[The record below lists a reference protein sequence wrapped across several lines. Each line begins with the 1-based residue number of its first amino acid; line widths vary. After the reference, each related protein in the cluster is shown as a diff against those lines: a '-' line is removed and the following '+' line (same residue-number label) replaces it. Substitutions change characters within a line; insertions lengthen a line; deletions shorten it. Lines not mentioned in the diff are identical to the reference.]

1 MKPDLNV
8 VDLQAKMMSG
18 YMQRT
23 MPAPGV
29 SSLPAPGV
37 GEVPMVLTLD
47 ELRPNPDNPRTQRNP
62 RYADIKASIAS
73 RGLDSVPKVT
83 KDPANPAFFV
93 FSDGGNTRYAILQE
107 LWAETQ
113 DERFYRIACYVKPW
127 PGRLMC
133 LLGHLAENDLRGNL
147 SFVERAKGVVSARE
161 LYEQESG
168 QSLSLRALSERLRA
182 DGYAV
187 HPSSIQRMEYTTTH
201 LLPCLPAL
209 LYSGLGRTDIE
220 KLITLRT
227 TAEKTWQTL
236 MTERSGSATFGQ
248 IFSEICTEF
257 DSEEAYSFEGFRAA
271 LTRQLQLKADK
282 PELTYDHWLL
292 ALQGESVTARGIT
305 SGSAVSSIASDERA
319 CEMLLPSLE
328 TAPVRDT
335 LHGDTEQAA
344 IVGLSGVSAPAPLP
358 NPMGS
363 ALTVSPGERVTTDP
377 NPHVTDPRFE
387 KDYQEEQLP
396 LAGATTSSSLL
407 PPLPAADSGA
417 LRSPTTTPSVLPPLL
432 SATDDGDGLPF
443 LPDEDVTLAFA
454 DSGLEPVTDI
464 WAVSVLQD
472 DIEHLQGSVFRLA
485 FELAEHFEL
494 GDMLLQDS
502 DPASAGFQMLAGK
515 DAIDLS
521 NSPAW
526 DWLNELSGKTMLL
539 SLDFLVGT
547 TSQPSD
553 LSDFLMVKLMRLLRV
568 LRRLRELQRE
578 ENSHV

>member
-1 MKPDLNV
+1 
-8 VDLQAKMMSG
+8 
-18 YMQRT
+18 MQRT
-23 MPAPGV
+23 TPAPAV
-29 SSLPAPGV
+29 SSLPAPGT
-37 GEVPMVLTLD
+37 GEVPLVLTLD

-83 KDPANPAFFV
+83 KDPANPAFFI

-161 LYEQESG
+161 LYEQENG

-187 HPSSIQRMEYTTTH
+187 HPSSIQRMEYTMTH

-236 MTERSGSATFGQ
+236 MAERSDSAPFGA
-248 IFSEICTEF
+248 IFSEICTSF
-257 DSEEAYSFEGFRAA
+257 DNEEAYSFEGFRAA

-292 ALQGESVTARGIT
+292 ALQGENVTPRGVT
-305 SGSAVSSIASDERA
+305 SGSVVSSIAPDERA
-319 CEMLLPSLE
+319 HEALLPPLE
-328 TAPVRDT
+328 TAPVRDS
-335 LHGDTEQAA
+335 LHGDTEEEVTA
-344 IVGLSGVSAPAPLP
+344 GTSGVSAPAPLA
-358 NPMGS
+358 NTHGS
-363 ALTVSPGERVTTDP
+363 ALTVPPSERVTAAP
-377 NPHVTDPRFE
+377 NPRVTDPRLE
-387 KDYQEEQLP
+387 SGYQEEQLP
-396 LAGATTSSSLL
+396 LAGETMSSPSSSLL
-407 PPLPAADSGA
+407 PPLTPPDSGV
-417 LRSPTTTPSVLPPLL
+417 LRSPIATPPALAPLL
-432 SATDDGDGLPF
+432 SATDDHDGDGLPF

-454 DSGLEPVTDI
+454 DSGLEPVSDI
-464 WAVSVLQD
+464 WAISPLQD
-472 DIEHLQGSVFRLA
+472 DIEHLQGSAFRLA
-485 FELAEHFEL
+485 FELAEPFEL
-494 GDMLLQDS
+494 GVLLVQDS
-502 DPASAGFQMLAGK
+502 DPASAGFKMQAGK
-515 DAIDLS
+515 DAIDQN

-526 DWLNELSGKTMLL
+526 DWLNELSGQAMLL
-539 SLDFLVGT
+539 SLDFLLGT
-547 TSQPSD
+547 ASESPAM
-553 LSDFLMVKLMRLLRV
+553 SDFLMVKLMRLLRV

-578 ENSHV
+578 ENGHV

>member
-1 MKPDLNV
+1 
-8 VDLQAKMMSG
+8 MMSG
-18 YMQRT
+18 YLQRT
-23 MPAPGV
+23 TPAPAV
-29 SSLPAPGV
+29 SSLPAPGT

-83 KDPANPAFFV
+83 KDPANPAFFI

-147 SFVERAKGVVSARE
+147 SFVERAKAVVSARE
-161 LYEQESG
+161 LYERESG

-187 HPSSIQRMEYTTTH
+187 HPSNIQRMEYTVNH
-201 LLPCLPAL
+201 LLQVLPTL
-209 LYSGLGRTDIE
+209 LEGLGRQEIE
-220 KLITLRT
+220 KLIALHTSARKVWFERT
-227 TAEKTWQTL
+227 DTSDA
-236 MTERSGSATFGQ
+236 AIFNPIFG
-248 IFSEICTEF
+248 EVCKEF

-271 LTRQLQLKADK
+271 LTRHLQLKADK

-292 ALQGESVTARGIT
+292 ALQGENVTPRGIT
-305 SGSAVSSIASDERA
+305 AGSVVSSTVPDERA
-319 CEMLLPSLE
+319 HEALLPPLE
-328 TAPVRDT
+328 TAPV
-335 LHGDTEQAA
+335 HSDTEEEVT
-344 IVGLSGVSAPAPLP
+344 VGTSGVSMPEPLP
-358 NPMGS
+358 DTRGS
-363 ALTVSPGERVTTDP
+363 VPETLPGERVTTDTHQ
-377 NPHVTDPRFE
+377 HVTDPRLK

-396 LAGATTSSSLL
+396 LVGATPSSPSLL
-407 PPLPAADSGA
+407 PPLPTPDGSP
-417 LRSPTTTPSVLPPLL
+417 LRFPTASTSALPPLL
-432 SATDDGDGLPF
+432 SATDDSDGLPF

-464 WAVSVLQD
+464 WVVSPLQD
-472 DIEHLQGSVFRLA
+472 DIDHLQGSAFRLA
-485 FELAEHFEL
+485 FELAESFEL
-494 GDMLLQDS
+494 GELLVQDS
-502 DPASAGFQMLAGK
+502 DPASAGFQMQAGK

-539 SLDFLVGT
+539 SLDFLLGT
-547 TSQPSD
+547 ANQPPA
-553 LSDFLMVKLMRLLRV
+553 LNDFLMVKVMRLLRV

-578 ENSHV
+578 DNSHV

>member
-1 MKPDLNV
+1 MKPNLNV

-18 YMQRT
+18 YLQRT
-23 MPAPGV
+23 MPAPAV
-29 SSLPAPGV
+29 SSLPAPET

-83 KDPANPAFFV
+83 KDPANPAFFI

-161 LYEQESG
+161 LYEQENG

-187 HPSSIQRMEYTTTH
+187 HPSNIQRMEYTVNH
-201 LLPCLPAL
+201 LLPVLPTL
-209 LYSGLGRTDIE
+209 LEGLGRQEIE
-220 KLITLRT
+220 KLIALHTSARKVWF
-227 TAEKTWQTL
+227 EQTN
-236 MTERSGSATFGQ
+236 TSDAA
-248 IFSEICTEF
+248 IFNPILGEVCKDF

-292 ALQGESVTARGIT
+292 ALQGENVTPRGVT
-305 SGSAVSSIASDERA
+305 SGSVVSSIAPDERA
-319 CEMLLPSLE
+319 HEALL
-328 TAPVRDT
+328 APVRDS
-335 LHGDTEQAA
+335 LHGDIEEEAT
-344 IVGLSGVSAPAPLP
+344 GVSAPAPLA
-358 NPMGS
+358 NTLGS
-363 ALTVSPGERVTTDP
+363 ALTVHPNERVTADP
-377 NPHVTDPRFE
+377 NPRVTDPRLE
-387 KDYQEEQLP
+387 SGYQEEQLP
-396 LAGATTSSSLL
+396 LAGEAMSSPSSSLL
-407 PPLPAADSGA
+407 PPLTPPDSSA
-417 LRSPTTTPSVLPPLL
+417 LRSPIATPPALPPLL
-432 SATDDGDGLPF
+432 SATDDHDCLPF
-443 LPDEDVTLAFA
+443 LPDEDVMLAFA
-454 DSGLEPVTDI
+454 DSGLEPVSDI
-464 WAVSVLQD
+464 WAISPLQD
-472 DIEHLQGSVFRLA
+472 DIEHLQGSAFRLA

-494 GDMLLQDS
+494 GACLVQDT
-502 DPASAGFQMLAGK
+502 DPTCAGFKMQRGT
-515 DAIDLS
+515 DAIDPN
-521 NSPAW
+521 NSLAW
-526 DWLNELSGKTMLL
+526 DWLNELSGQAMLL
-539 SLDFLVGT
+539 SLDFLLGT
-547 TSQPSD
+547 ASESPAM
-553 LSDFLMVKLMRLLRV
+553 SDFLMVKLMRLLRV

-578 ENSHV
+578 ENGHV

>member
-1 MKPDLNV
+1 MKPNLNV

-18 YMQRT
+18 YLQRT
-23 MPAPGV
+23 TPAPAV
-29 SSLPAPGV
+29 SSMSAPGM

-83 KDPANPAFFV
+83 KDPANPAFFI

-133 LLGHLAENDLRGNL
+133 LLGHLVENDLRGNL

-161 LYEQESG
+161 LYEQENG

-187 HPSSIQRMEYTTTH
+187 HPSNIQRMEYTVNH
-201 LLPCLPAL
+201 LLPVLPTL
-209 LYSGLGRTDIE
+209 LEGLGRQEIE
-220 KLITLRT
+220 KLIALHTSARKVWF
-227 TAEKTWQTL
+227 EQTN
-236 MTERSGSATFGQ
+236 TSDAA
-248 IFSEICTEF
+248 IFNLILGEVCKDF

-282 PELTYDHWLL
+282 LELTYDHWLL
-292 ALQGESVTARGIT
+292 ALQGGNVTPRGIT
-305 SGSAVSSIASDERA
+305 SGSAVSSSAPDKHAHEA
-319 CEMLLPSLE
+319 LLPPLE
-328 TAPVRDT
+328 TAPVRDS
-335 LHGDTEQAA
+335 LHGDTEEEATA
-344 IVGLSGVSAPAPLP
+344 VASGISAPAPGGP
-358 NPMGS
+358 
-363 ALTVSPGERVTTDP
+363 LTVPPSERVTADP
-377 NPHVTDPRFE
+377 NPRVTAPRLE
-387 KDYQEEQLP
+387 SDYQEEQLP
-396 LAGATTSSSLL
+396 LVGATTSSPSSSLL
-407 PPLPAADSGA
+407 PPLPTPDSSP
-417 LRSPTTTPSVLPPLL
+417 LRSPTATTSTFPPLL
-432 SATDDGDGLPF
+432 SATDDSDGLPF

-464 WAVSVLQD
+464 WAISPLLD
-472 DIEHLQGSVFRLA
+472 DIEHLQGSAFRLA
-485 FELAEHFEL
+485 FELAESFEL
-494 GDMLLQDS
+494 GELLVQDS
-502 DPASAGFQMLAGK
+502 DPASAGFQMQAGK
-515 DAIDLS
+515 DVIDLS

-539 SLDFLVGT
+539 SLDFLLGT
-547 TSQPSD
+547 ASQPAA
-553 LSDFLMVKLMRLLRV
+553 LNDFLMVKLMRLLRV

-578 ENSHV
+578 ENGHV